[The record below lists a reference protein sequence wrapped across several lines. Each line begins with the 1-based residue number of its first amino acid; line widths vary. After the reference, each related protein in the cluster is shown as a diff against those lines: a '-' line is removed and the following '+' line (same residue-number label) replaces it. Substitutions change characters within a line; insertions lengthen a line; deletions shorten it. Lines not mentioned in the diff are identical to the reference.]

1 MVQVETI
8 ASYLPGSEPEDGV
21 IQGISHG
28 GNLNGIRKDGL
39 ATLDEQHEIQR
50 VDGLQRKVAWA
61 AEDSIQ
67 EGANDSSQEGP
78 PCSTLLGERQPDGT
92 FAPIGMLYEGRPN
105 VVPDDVPLVRMR
117 SFSNRSFTNLCGFTG
132 SFRGAHTSKRRNSAY
147 RRGPVLH
154 VSTSTQTRD
163 VDTRAVLD

>member
-1 MVQVETI
+1 MNHLNVYLLALWILVISGRWLSLTARIWPPGLTRRRSVVVQVETI

-28 GNLNGIRKDGL
+28 GNLDGIRKDGL
-39 ATLDEQHEIQR
+39 AALDEQHEIQR

-67 EGANDSSQEGP
+67 EGVNDSTQEGP

-92 FAPIGMLYEGRPN
+92 FAPIGRLYEGRPN

-117 SFSNRSFTNLCGFTG
+117 SFSNRSF
-132 SFRGAHTSKRRNSAY
+132 H
-147 RRGPVLH
+147 
-154 VSTSTQTRD
+154 
-163 VDTRAVLD
+163 